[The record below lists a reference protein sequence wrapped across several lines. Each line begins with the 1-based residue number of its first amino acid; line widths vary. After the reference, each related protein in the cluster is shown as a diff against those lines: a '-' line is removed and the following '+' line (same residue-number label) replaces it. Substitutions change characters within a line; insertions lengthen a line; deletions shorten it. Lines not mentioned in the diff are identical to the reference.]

1 MKRSAAGILIFL
13 ATLCLVAPAGAAQ
26 ARSAVTVLK
35 EKTIRAA
42 VSSFILDRTKDSGM
56 EIRIRKIGF
65 TGDVTVPS
73 GNVTYEFIAS
83 RQWEGWG
90 RSLLG
95 LVVRVDDQVVKNLS
109 IPVEVEALAE
119 MVVSLRPLERGDV
132 IGAGDVALQKR
143 DLATA
148 PGKVCRELEQVVGKK
163 VRVAVRGNAPVRGDY
178 LEKVPLVKYGQLV
191 TIIAE
196 NGSLRVTAAGKT
208 KGAGAEGDTVIVQN
222 LSSKKDVHARVVDS
236 GTVAVD
242 F

>member
-1 MKRSAAGILIFL
+1 MALPAN
-13 ATLCLVAPAGAAQ
+13 ATKGG
-26 ARSAVTVLK
+26 TVLK
-35 EKTIRAA
+35 EKTVRSA
-42 VSSFILDRTKDSGM
+42 VSSYLLDKTKDSGM
-56 EIRIRKIGF
+56 EIRIKKIGF
-65 TGDVTVPS
+65 SGDLTVSS
-73 GNVTYEFIAS
+73 GNVTYEFIAP

-90 RSLLG
+90 KTLLG
-95 LVVRVDDQVVKNLS
+95 LVIRVDDRVVRNLS

-132 IGAGDVALQKR
+132 IGEGDVALQKR
-143 DLATA
+143 DMSSGSA
-148 PGKVCRELEQVVGKK
+148 KICRDPEQVIGKK
-163 VRVAVRGNAPVRGDY
+163 VRIAIRGNTPVRSDY

-208 KGAGAEGDTVIVQN
+208 KGAGAEGDAVLVQN
-222 LSSKKDVHARVVDS
+222 LASKKDVQARVIDS

>member
-1 MKRSAAGILIFL
+1 MKRCIAGIVLLL
-13 ATLCLVAPAGAAQ
+13 ATLSMALPANAAKGG
-26 ARSAVTVLK
+26 TVLK
-35 EKTIRAA
+35 EKTVRSA
-42 VSSFILDRTKDSGM
+42 VSSYILDKTKDSGM
-56 EIRIRKIGF
+56 EIRIKKIGF
-65 TGDVTVPS
+65 SGDLTVPS
-73 GNVTYEFIAS
+73 GNVTYEFIAP

-90 RSLLG
+90 KTLLG
-95 LVVRVDDQVVKNLS
+95 LVIRVDDRVVRNLS

-132 IGAGDVALQKR
+132 IGEGDVALQKR
-143 DLATA
+143 DMSSGSA
-148 PGKVCRELEQVVGKK
+148 KICRDPEQVIGKK
-163 VRVAVRGNAPVRGDY
+163 VRIAIRGNTPVRSDY

-208 KGAGAEGDTVIVQN
+208 KGAGAEGDSVLVQN
-222 LSSKKDVHARVVDS
+222 LASKKDVQARVIDS